1 MNKQITKDQ
10 YFIVKVLIPTDQF
23 QCEYK
28 AFYLGPSYTL
38 VASILNATKY
48 DNFDYA
54 LDDSKM
60 ITDKYKKVNEWA
72 PAYVIK
78 KYYNNNDNNSY
89 YDNNTPQK
97 PNFRE
102 RKNEEYSN
110 EYEDEYI

>member
-1 MNKQITKDQ
+1 MNKQVNRDQ

-78 KYYNNNDNNSY
+78 KYYNNNDNY
-89 YDNNTPQK
+89 YENIPPR
-97 PNFRE
+97 PNLKE
-102 RKNEEYSN
+102 TKKEEYS
-110 EYEDEYI
+110 EAYDDSYI